1 MKKFVLMVLISAFI
15 MTANLYCFDIIEDTF
30 EFIFEDLAR
39 IIGIAVI
46 IAAAV
51 FFFKK
56 YINKKDSNSNDR

>member
-51 FFFKK
+51 FLFKK